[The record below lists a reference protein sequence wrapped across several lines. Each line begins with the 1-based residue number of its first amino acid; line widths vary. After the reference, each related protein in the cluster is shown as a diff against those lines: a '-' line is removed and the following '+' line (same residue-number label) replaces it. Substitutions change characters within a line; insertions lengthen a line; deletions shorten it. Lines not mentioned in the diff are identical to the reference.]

1 MARSGNGNPI
11 HLELIPEARR
21 QIIRLLKRRGPLP
34 VEDIADHLDV
44 TVSGA
49 RQHLSSLER
58 DGVVTYQRIRQG
70 PGRPRH
76 LYELTERG
84 DALFPRR
91 YAELLNEL
99 LGYVREADPSL
110 VDRVFGRRA
119 QRRADAARDR
129 LHGESLAERLRDVVG
144 ILDDEGYYPELDPQD
159 DGSWR
164 LVVRNCPV
172 RALGE
177 RYASACTAEVGYLRR
192 LLPGADVR
200 RTAHLLNGQPFCAYE
215 IRPDG
220 AEPVGGAGVQD

>member
-1 MARSGNGNPI
+1 MRRSGNGNAI
-11 HLELIPEARR
+11 HLELIPESRR

-34 VEDIADHLDV
+34 VEEIAEHLDV

-99 LGYVREADPSL
+99 LGYVRETDPAL
-110 VDRVFGRRA
+110 VERVFSRRA
-119 QRRADAARDR
+119 QRRADGIRDR
-129 LHGESLAERLRDVVG
+129 VQGDTLEHRVRAVTAVLEE
-144 ILDDEGYYPELDPQD
+144 EGYYPEMEALE
-159 DGSWR
+159 GGAFR
-164 LVVRNCPV
+164 IAVRNCPM

-177 RYASACTAEVGYLRR
+177 RYASACSGEVLLLRK
-192 LLPGADVR
+192 LLPGTEVR
-200 RTAHLLNGQPFCAYE
+200 RTSHILNGQPFCAYE
-215 IRPDG
+215 IRSAG
-220 AEPVGGAGVQD
+220 AEPGAGGGVQE